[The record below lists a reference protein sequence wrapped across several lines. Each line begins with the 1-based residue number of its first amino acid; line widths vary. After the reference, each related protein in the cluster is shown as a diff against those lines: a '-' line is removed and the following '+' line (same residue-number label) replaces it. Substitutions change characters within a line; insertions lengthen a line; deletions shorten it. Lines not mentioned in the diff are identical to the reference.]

1 MRSIICYLY
10 GVLCFLRIWPK
21 RLKARAYRKKGD
33 TQGLRLY
40 ATQVAQQFAK
50 SVFGF
55 SGSTTEVI
63 GLENIPKE
71 SAALFVSNHQGHLDY
86 AVLLGYIDKP
96 KGFIALHGAKNI
108 PIVREWMM
116 DIDCIFLDRVNIKRA
131 VESINRGVELLKNGW
146 SMVIFPEGRRS
157 QSSSIAPFK
166 AGGFKLATKA
176 KVPIVPV
183 TIDGTYKIIE
193 ANNNFIVPAHVRLTI
208 HPMLE
213 TANLKSEEIK
223 SLPAK
228 VGKIIASAL
237 RQ

>member
-116 DIDCIFLDRVNIKRA
+116 DIDCIFLDRDNIKQA
-131 VESINRGVELLKNGW
+131 MEAINRGVELLKSGW

-157 QSSSIAPFK
+157 KSNTMGPFK
-166 AGGFKLATKA
+166 AGSFKLATKS
-176 KVPIVPV
+176 KVPIIPV
-183 TIDGTYKIIE
+183 TLDGTYKIIE
-193 ANNNFIVPAHVRLTI
+193 ANNHFIVPSHVRVTI
-208 HPMLE
+208 HPMIE
-213 TANLKSEEIK
+213 TANLKGEELK
-223 SLPAK
+223 NLPAR
-228 VGKIIASAL
+228 VHEIIASAL
-237 RQ
+237 K